1 MAAFRQLAAIMFTDI
16 VGYTALMGNDEQHA
30 FSLLKKNRDLQK
42 PLIAK
47 YKGTWIKELGDG
59 VLASF
64 STVTNA
70 VGCAIE
76 IQQSCRQIDGLALR
90 IGIHLGEVLFE
101 NNDVFGDGV
110 NIASR
115 IQAMAPIGGIWI
127 SDAVYKTLVNNKN
140 IQTAF
145 ASEVVLKNVKEP
157 MRVYDVV
164 FDLQTILSVRESLK
178 QDLQSETANEKSIA
192 VLPFVNMSNDPDQ
205 EFFSDGITEEI
216 INSLFCLK
224 DLKVAGRTSSF
235 QFKGKNLD
243 LREIGEKLGVN
254 TILEGSVRKQGNRLR
269 ITAQLINVHDGFHYW
284 SQRYDREMDDIFA
297 IQDEIALSI
306 TEQLKIKLLDEDI
319 QKITKVA
326 TRNMEAYECY
336 LKGRFYI
343 NRRGSSILTG
353 LNYFKQAFTLDDTYA
368 LAYAGYADANIL
380 SAGYSF
386 HPGKEVMNIA
396 REAADKAI
404 ILDPTLGEGYAALAY
419 YYLCCGWNW
428 EDARKSFLKA
438 MELNPNYVQARSLYG
453 MLYLAWI
460 KGNFIEAEKQ
470 GLIAIKMEPLSTI
483 DLADL
488 AWTLHTAGRFEDA
501 LVYAEKAIEIDSN
514 SFLGQRLAGLCYLA
528 LGRYDEA
535 INTFQ
540 FLIRISNRHQHAI
553 NSLIWTYCSQGN
565 FDAAGALI
573 SEMETRSKTE
583 YIAGAFFGLSLAY
596 FGRIDDAIMYL
607 EKAYN
612 DIDPMLASCWHSPY
626 VPAILRADAR
636 FKDIMERMHF
646 PG

>member
-42 PLIAK
+42 PLVTK
-47 YKGTWIKELGDG
+47 YNGKWIKELGDG

-127 SDAVYKTLVNNKN
+127 SDAVYKTLLNNKN

-145 ASEVVLKNVKEP
+145 ASEVVLKNVSEP
-157 MRVYDVV
+157 MRVYDVI
-164 FDLQTILSVRESLK
+164 FDAQTILPV
-178 QDLQSETANEKSIA
+178 QDVLHSNVTGNNTHEKSIA
-192 VLPFVNMSNDPDQ
+192 VLPFVNMSNDSEQ

-216 INSLFCLK
+216 INSLFGLK

-243 LREIGEKLGVN
+243 LREIGDQLGVN

-306 TEQLKIKLLDEDI
+306 TEQLKIKLLDADI
-319 QKITKVA
+319 EKITKVA
-326 TRNMEAYECY
+326 TRNTEAYECY
-336 LKGRFYI
+336 LKGRFYT

-353 LNYFKQAFTLDDTYA
+353 LSYFKQAITLDDTYA
-368 LAYAGYADANIL
+368 LAYAGYADANIY

-386 HPGKEVMNIA
+386 LPGIQVMNIA
-396 REAADKAI
+396 REAADKSIA
-404 ILDPTLGEGYAALAY
+404 LDPSLGESYSALANC
-419 YYLCCGWNW
+419 YLCCGWDWGN
-428 EDARKSFLKA
+428 ARKSFLKA

-460 KGNFIEAEKQ
+460 EGNFAEAEKQ
-470 GLIAIKMEPLSTI
+470 GLLAIQMEPLSTI

-488 AWTLHTAGRFEDA
+488 AWTLHTAGRFTDA

-514 SFLGQRLAGLCYLA
+514 TFLGQRIAGLCYLA
-528 LGRYDEA
+528 LGRYEEA
-535 INTFQ
+535 INTFR
-540 FLIRISNRHQHAI
+540 FLIQISNRHQHAI

-565 FDAAGALI
+565 FDAAGELI
-573 SEMETRSKTE
+573 TELETRSKTE
-583 YIAGAFFGLSLAY
+583 YVAGAYFGLSLAY
-596 FGRIDDAIMYL
+596 FGRVDEALVYL
-607 EKAYN
+607 EKAYSE
-612 DIDPMLASCWHSPY
+612 IDPMLASCNRSPY
-626 VPAILRADAR
+626 VPSVLRNDAR
-636 FKDIMERMHF
+636 FKDIMGRMHF